1 MLSSEGYD
9 KLLDEI
15 KTEFP
20 DFKLMKKKDS
30 KLMNAI
36 DGFLKVITFGQM
48 MNFMESFVT
57 TIGNTVYVPSAWD
70 SKSPSAK
77 AITMRH
83 ERVHMRQSKIM
94 GRLKFSLLY
103 LLAPVPAVWAHYRKK
118 FEQEAYEESLKAYN
132 EYYGK
137 KFFTP
142 SLKSSI
148 IDHFTTADYFWMWPW
163 KSQIEEWYDSVVES
177 ITKDSTN
184 KNNQQ

>member
-94 GRLKFSLLY
+94 GRLKVKVRMIPPFSIETIDVETS
-103 LLAPVPAVWAHYRKK
+103 LAA
-118 FEQEAYEESLKAYN
+118 EESEL
-132 EYYGK
+132 
-137 KFFTP
+137 
-142 SLKSSI
+142 
-148 IDHFTTADYFWMWPW
+148 
-163 KSQIEEWYDSVVES
+163 
-177 ITKDSTN
+177 
-184 KNNQQ
+184 